1 MLAYETMVE
10 YLAKQ
15 QALSYLD
22 GGNEGFGQGLWMVA
36 KIYGKDEKEIRSA
49 IEAVYPEV
57 LRKLRSGE

>member
-15 QALSYLD
+15 EALADLS
-22 GGNEGFGQGLWMVA
+22 GGYGFGEGLWMVA
-36 KIYGKDEKEIRSA
+36 KIYGKDEREIRSA
-49 IEAVYPEV
+49 IKAVYPEV